1 MCRLLHWVAGCRTYF
16 TRKLWDTA
24 GDREIASPR
33 SLEPA
38 LNRGLFYVADPMVRH
53 DLNQGVLRTVLDD
66 WSPLGPGFHIYYSS
80 RGQIPAAL
88 RLFIELVR
96 ELKPLGL

>member
-1 MCRLLHWVAGCRTYF
+1 M
-16 TRKLWDTA
+16 
-24 GDREIASPR
+24 
-33 SLEPA
+33 
-38 LNRGLFYVADPMVRH
+38 FYVADPMVRE
-53 DLNQGVLRTVLDD
+53 DLDSGALRTVLGD

-80 RGQIPAAL
+80 RRQIPEAL